1 MPRKIEYLYQLV
13 DSVLM
18 SLCFLMFDVSIK
30 QKFYNMFI
38 SMEVINNRIELDV
51 SYTSVLVV
59 RRLKI
64 RKIISF
70 YWFYSKL

>member
-51 SYTSVLVV
+51 PYTSVLVV

-64 RKIISF
+64 KKIISF
-70 YWFYSKL
+70 Y